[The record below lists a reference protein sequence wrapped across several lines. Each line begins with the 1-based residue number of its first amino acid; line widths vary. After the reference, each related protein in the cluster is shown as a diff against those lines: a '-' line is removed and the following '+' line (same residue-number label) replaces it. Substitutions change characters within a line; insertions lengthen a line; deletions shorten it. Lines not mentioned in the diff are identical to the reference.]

1 MADDMPE
8 TVGEHPDLLYTRQER
23 DDTSDPD
30 VLLDIPAV
38 QVDRIKL
45 DVEDLRARV
54 SLEAEVLDLLRLHV
68 GVDAV
73 LGRVELEIEGV
84 EAQAMLKVR
93 LDNVAEIISDVL
105 STIDRNPE
113 LIARTVGEAA
123 GAVQDVTKAAP
134 EAVRSATE
142 AAPEVVRSAT
152 DAAPEA
158 VRSATDAARDIK
170 LPLTPETPPTPTDE
184 TPTSPEPEQTPE
196 PEPEPATSSE
206 SSPEPRAESEPEST
220 PAAAAAPEPASAS
233 AAEPVAEAES
243 ARPEAESRPTGS
255 RSRGRSG
262 RVAKA
267 GAEIA
272 GGLERVNL
280 KAAFRDLRK
289 AARLAGARQLS
300 ELAQRLRHKATERS

>member
-113 LIARTVGEAA
+113 LITRTVGEAA
-123 GAVQDVTKAAP
+123 GAVRDVTKAAP

-196 PEPEPATSSE
+196 PEPEPE
-206 SSPEPRAESEPEST
+206 SEPRAEAEPKST
-220 PAAAAAPEPASAS
+220 PASPTEPEPEPASAS
-233 AAEPVAEAES
+233 ASEPVAEAES

>member
-113 LIARTVGEAA
+113 LITRTVGEAA
-123 GAVQDVTKAAP
+123 GAVRDVTKAAP

-196 PEPEPATSSE
+196 SEPEPDAE
-206 SSPEPRAESEPEST
+206 PEPRAEAEPEST
-220 PAAAAAPEPASAS
+220 PATQTEPEPASAS
-233 AAEPVAEAES
+233 EPVAEAES

>member
-113 LIARTVGEAA
+113 LITRTVGEAA
-123 GAVQDVTKAAP
+123 GAVRDVTKAAP

-196 PEPEPATSSE
+196 PEPEPE
-206 SSPEPRAESEPEST
+206 SEPRAEAEPKST
-220 PAAAAAPEPASAS
+220 PASPTEPEPEPASAS
-233 AAEPVAEAES
+233 EPVAEAES